1 MEPFLPAFQL
11 ARLAMTDLDEVMELE
26 NLVYAQ
32 PWTETHFRGEFARPF
47 TLALGLKNDQ
57 PGSGLS
63 QPLAAYCF
71 FWLLG
76 PEIHLLNLAVRPEY
90 RRRGLGRRLLGAMLD
105 IGHRAGGKYVFL
117 EVRQNNR
124 EAQGLYLSSGF
135 TVTGRRP
142 GYYEDG
148 EDAHLMTL
156 NLSGNRSLWFSAGH
170 HIDS

>member
-1 MEPFLPAFQL
+1 MEPPSPARQV
-11 ARLAMTDLDEVMELE
+11 ARLTVADLGEVMELE
-26 NLVYAQ
+26 SLACAQ
-32 PWTETHFRGEFARPF
+32 PWTEANFRGEFGRPF
-47 TLALGLKNDQ
+47 TLALGLRD
-57 PGSGLS
+57 GRTISGLS
-63 QPLAAYCF
+63 PLLTAHCF

-90 RRRGLGRRLLGAMLD
+90 RRRGLGRHLLGAMLD

-142 GYYEDG
+142 GYYENG
-148 EDAHLMTL
+148 EDAQLMTL
-156 NLSGNRSLWFSAGH
+156 AMS
-170 HIDS
+170 